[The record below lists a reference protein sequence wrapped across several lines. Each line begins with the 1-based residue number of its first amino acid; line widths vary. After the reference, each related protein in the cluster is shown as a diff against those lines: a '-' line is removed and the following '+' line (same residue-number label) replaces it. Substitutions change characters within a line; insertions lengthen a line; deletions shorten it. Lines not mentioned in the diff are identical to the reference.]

1 MRLQDLPQTREEVEE
16 IGKIVGPEAVILLGK
31 DATETA
37 FKKEP
42 LDQFRVLHLAVHGFA
57 DKQYPERSALVLG
70 TDPKS
75 GDDGLLQV
83 REIIRLRLNAEL
95 TTLSACDTGVG
106 KLQGQEGVSS
116 LVEAF
121 LVAGSKSVVASLW
134 SADDTFA
141 SALMDRFYQR
151 LGQGEDTGSALRGAK
166 LDLLAK
172 YGEQVSPFYWAAF
185 VAVGETSATD
195 WDQTAMN
202 LTLEERT
209 KIFDKVCRLVETK
222 HFNPSM
228 NGVDWNA
235 LVKNRRDQ
243 ILASAEP
250 ETFEKEVQSLVAE
263 LKTSHTGFRHAGM
276 RNIPA
281 RHAINA
287 TMQRIAVNGSERWM
301 FQDVHQGGPAY
312 SAGIRPGD
320 LLLGNGE
327 REIRPPDDLTFS
339 VGESA
344 SLLIEKLHGGQQTVK
359 VQLPLPKS
367 KTHPVTA
374 PEAVHAERL
383 SDEIGLLKVA
393 MFPGVI
399 GIDVAKDIDRAIGS
413 LDGCNRLI
421 VDLRGNTGGGIG
433 GLRLM
438 SYLTPGKLEV
448 GYSLTRK
455 RRERGYRR
463 EELTRFG
470 RIPSHKA
477 TLIWLAAR
485 YAFVEKSI
493 LVVTEGLGQRRFH
506 GRVVLLVN
514 EHTASAGEMVSAF
527 AEENNLAT
535 IVGTKNTRPS
545 TQWQRI
551 QGWPR
556 IHSWPPGCRLS
567 DLARTDAREQWH
579 CAEVFY

>member
-1 MRLQDLPQTREEVEE
+1 
-16 IGKIVGPEAVILLGK
+16 
-31 DATETA
+31 
-37 FKKEP
+37 
-42 LDQFRVLHLAVHGFA
+42 
-57 DKQYPERSALVLG
+57 
-70 TDPKS
+70 
-75 GDDGLLQV
+75 
-83 REIIRLRLNAEL
+83 
-95 TTLSACDTGVG
+95 
-106 KLQGQEGVSS
+106 
-116 LVEAF
+116 
-121 LVAGSKSVVASLW
+121 
-134 SADDTFA
+134 
-141 SALMDRFYQR
+141 
-151 LGQGEDTGSALRGAK
+151 
-166 LDLLAK
+166 
-172 YGEQVSPFYWAAF
+172 
-185 VAVGETSATD
+185 
-195 WDQTAMN
+195 MN

-209 KIFDKVCRLVETK
+209 KVFDKVCRLVETK

-235 LVKNRRDQ
+235 LAKNRRDQ

-250 ETFEKEVQSLVAE
+250 ETFEKEVQGLVAE
-263 LKTSHTGFRHAGM
+263 LKTSHTGFRHTGM

-287 TMQRIAVNGSERWM
+287 TMQRIAVNGGEHWM
-301 FQDVHQGGPAY
+301 FQDVHQGGPAH

-359 VQLPLPKS
+359 VQLPVPKS

-383 SDEIGLLKVA
+383 SYEIGLLKVA

-399 GIDVAKDIDRAIGS
+399 GIDVAKDIDRGIAS

-477 TLIWLAAR
+477 ALIWLAAR
-485 YAFVEKSI
+485 YALIEKSI

-527 AEENNLAT
+527 AEENSLAT
-535 IVGTKNTRPS
+535 IVGTKTPGRLLSGSAYKVGHGYILGLPVAAYLTWQGRMIENNGIVPKFAIELSRAGLRDRRD
-545 TQWQRI
+545 TQLETAI
-551 QGWPR
+551 QVVKA
-556 IHSWPPGCRLS
+556 L
-567 DLARTDAREQWH
+567 
-579 CAEVFY
+579 